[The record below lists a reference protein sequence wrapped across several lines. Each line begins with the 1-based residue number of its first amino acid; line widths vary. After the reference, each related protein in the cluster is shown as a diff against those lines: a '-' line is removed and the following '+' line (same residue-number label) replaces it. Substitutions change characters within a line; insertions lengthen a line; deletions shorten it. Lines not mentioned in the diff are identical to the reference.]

1 MNEKTFLKIAIF
13 TSLVGI
19 LILLFIVE
27 TTEIPLSKISEITN
41 DKLYQQI
48 KIQGVISSIKSTA
61 SSTILTISDVTSSIK
76 VSFFSQNVGLYKG
89 DYIEVTGK
97 VQEYQNNLEI
107 LASEIKKL

>member
-13 TSLVGI
+13 TSLIGI

-27 TTEIPLSKISEITN
+27 TTEIPLSKISGITN
-41 DKLYQQI
+41 DKIGQQV
-48 KIQGVISSIKSTA
+48 KIQGFISSIKSIS
-61 SSTILTISDVTSSIK
+61 SSTILTISDTTSNIK

-89 DYIEVTGK
+89 DYIEVIGK